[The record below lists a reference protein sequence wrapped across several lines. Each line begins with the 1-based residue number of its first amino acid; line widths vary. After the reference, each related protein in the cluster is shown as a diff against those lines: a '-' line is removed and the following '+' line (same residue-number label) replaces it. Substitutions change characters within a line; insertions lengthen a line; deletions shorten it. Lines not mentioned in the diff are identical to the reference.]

1 MYSLQ
6 NLNDLQLMTFSNN
19 NYIQIVYQIYTD
31 QIYLKWNFFQ
41 QFSQLMRAVT
51 L

>member
-1 MYSLQ
+1 MHSLQ

-19 NYIQIVYQIYTD
+19 NYIPTVYQIYID

-41 QFSQLMRAVT
+41 PFSQLMIAVT

>member
-1 MYSLQ
+1 MYSLY

-19 NYIQIVYQIYTD
+19 NYIPKVYQIYID

-41 QFSQLMRAVT
+41 PFSQLMRAVT

>member
-1 MYSLQ
+1 MYSLK

-19 NYIQIVYQIYTD
+19 NYIPKVYQIYID

-41 QFSQLMRAVT
+41 PFSQLMRAVT